1 MLEKGKR
8 TMRTTRGQKG
18 AARVGLILFTIVAI
32 AMGGALGV
40 GMAYLQDLPQTKAL
54 EDYRPDVVSR
64 IHDADGQLLAELF
77 REKRLLVPL
86 SRIPKK
92 LVQATLATEDPRFY
106 GHGGLDLKAIARAFL
121 SNLRKRRIVEGGSTI
136 TQQLTKL
143 LFLTPERS
151 LSRKVK
157 EALLAFQLER
167 RYTKDEILELYFN
180 QIYMGHGAYGVEAAS
195 RIYFGK
201 GVEEL
206 SLGEGA
212 LLAGIPRAPALYDP
226 LRNPLRALRR
236 RNHVLRRMREEGF
249 LSAEE
254 EKGAAAEPLSLAP
267 STGRENIAP
276 HFIEYVRR
284 YLEDRYGTG
293 AIYQRG
299 LSIHTTLNSQLQVL
313 ARRALQGGL
322 DALNRR
328 QGFRELSQG
337 EIPHVGQKLVG
348 RVFSVEPER
357 VMVQFGDLTAT
368 MKAREGTQGGSLRP
382 GDKVLAQV
390 TRVDR
395 ARGELEVEEMEGVE
409 GAVIAVDPQTG
420 AIRAMVGGYDFARSQ
435 FNRAIQARRQP
446 GSAFKPF
453 IYATAIDNGFTP
465 ADLLIDSPVE
475 YRNPATGD
483 TWKPRNFSGKFH
495 GPVTLRRALEESI
508 NVATVKLLERV
519 GPKRVVE
526 HAKAMGIQSPIYPY
540 LSMALGAFEVN
551 LLEITGAY
559 GVFATGG
566 LRAEPMAIVSVTD
579 REGRLLEERSPRVY
593 RVLKPETAYLLTYL
607 LRGVIQRGTGS
618 GARDLGGAVA
628 GKTGTTDEF
637 RDAWFVG
644 FSPSLVVGVWVGLD
658 SHNPIGKKETGARAA
673 LPIWK
678 EIMAGWLKGRPAEE
692 FNEPPGIVKL
702 AVDARTGRLAA
713 KDCGPSLLEAFIEG
727 TEPQESCKPQEP
739 LIPLLRGG

>member
-1 MLEKGKR
+1 
-8 TMRTTRGQKG
+8 
-18 AARVGLILFTIVAI
+18 
-32 AMGGALGV
+32 
-40 GMAYLQDLPQTKAL
+40 
-54 EDYRPDVVSR
+54 
-64 IHDADGQLLAELF
+64 
-77 REKRLLVPL
+77 VPL
-86 SRIPKK
+86 SRIPKNR
-92 LVQATLATEDPRFY
+92 LQATLATEDPRFY
-106 GHGGLDLKAIARAFL
+106 GHGGLDLKGIARALL
-121 SNLRKRRIVEGGSTI
+121 SNLRKGRIVEGGSTI

-157 EALLAFQLER
+157 EALLAYQLER

-180 QIYMGHGAYGVEAAS
+180 QIYLGHGAYGVEAAS

-201 GVEEL
+201 GVEDL
-206 SLGEGA
+206 SLTEAA
-212 LLAGIPRAPALYDP
+212 LLAGIPRAPSLYDP
-226 LRNPLRALRR
+226 LRHPLRALRR

-254 EKGAAAEPLSLAP
+254 EKEAAAEPLSLAP
-267 STGRENIAP
+267 PSGRENFAP
-276 HFIEYVRR
+276 HFIEYIRR
-284 YLEDRYGTG
+284 YLDDRYGTG
-293 AIYQRG
+293 AVYSRG
-299 LSIHTTLNSQLQVL
+299 LSIHTTLDSELQAL
-313 ARRALQGGL
+313 ARRALLKGL

-328 QGFRELSQG
+328 RGFRALSRG
-337 EIPHVGQKLVG
+337 EIPRVGQKLVG
-348 RVFSVEPER
+348 RVLSVGPDEVR
-357 VMVQFGDLTAT
+357 AQFGDLTGT
-368 MKAREGTQGGSLRP
+368 VKPMEGAAGGGLRP

-390 TRVDR
+390 TLVDR
-395 ARGELEVEEMEGVE
+395 ARGELVLEEMEGVE
-409 GAVIAVDPQTG
+409 GAVIALEPQTG

-453 IYATAIDNGFTP
+453 IYAAAIDNGLTP

-475 YRNPATGD
+475 YRNPATGA

-495 GPVTLRRALEESI
+495 GPVTLRRALEKSI
-508 NVATVKLLERV
+508 NVATVKLLDRV
-519 GPKRVVE
+519 GPRRVVE
-526 HAKAMGIQSPIYPY
+526 YAKTMGIQSPIYPY

-551 LLEITGAY
+551 LLELTSAY

-566 LRAEPMAIVSVTD
+566 LRAEPMAIVSATD

-593 RVLKPETAYLLTYL
+593 RVLKPETAYLLTHL
-607 LRGVIQRGTGS
+607 LRGVIERGTGR
-618 GARDLGGAVA
+618 GARDLKGAIA

-637 RDAWFVG
+637 RDAWFIG

-658 SHNPIGKKETGARAA
+658 SNNPIGEKETGARAA

-678 EIMAGWLKGRPAEE
+678 EIMAGWLKGREAEE
-692 FNEPPGIVKL
+692 FAEPPGIIKL

-713 KDCGPSLLEAFIEG
+713 KDCGPSLLEVFIEG
-727 TEPQESCKPQEP
+727 TEPQESCRPQEP